1 MARHGRYDDAEE
13 LSIAIREDSKI
24 MLYSLADEVSRL
36 ADERVEAHRRNG
48 KLQGLLDVAQQ
59 LGATHDI
66 SQLLDII
73 LAEAKRVT
81 ESDRCSLFIVDKKR
95 GELWAKIAQGLDG
108 GAIRIKI
115 GQGIV
120 GQCAATLQPIH
131 IPDAYSDP
139 RFNQQVDL
147 ASGYRTRNLL
157 SVPMIDTHQEC
168 TGVIQALNKSRNRPF
183 DSEDQE
189 MLMALGAVAAV
200 AIENAIL
207 HQDIRRLFDGFIRA
221 SVYAIEARD
230 PTTSGHS
237 ERVALLSVATAEA
250 LNRHPPQGYAGVSFK
265 DAELRELRYAALLHD
280 FGKVGVREHVLVKAN
295 KLYPHE
301 LDLLESRFE
310 CARLSCKHA
319 HAERRAEALAA
330 RGLDAAAAEELAAIA
345 RAESLQISDLEGFWA
360 FVQQCNRPT
369 VLAEGGFDRLRE
381 IAHHTYR
388 TSSGASD
395 ALLRPEELRS
405 LSIPRGTLTDDER
418 RQIEDHVVH
427 TYQFLSQIPWTRDLA
442 QVAEIAHRHHE
453 KLNGRGYPKQLAREE
468 IPVQSRIMTIVDIY
482 DALTAS
488 DRPYKGAVP
497 HDRAMSI
504 LDSEV
509 ASGSI
514 CPHLL
519 KLFGEAEPWKQ
530 LATAPS
536 SGRRM
541 ASGGF

>member
-1 MARHGRYDDAEE
+1 MHDRRRFQDGDE
-13 LSIAIREDSKI
+13 LSVAIREDSKI
-24 MLYSLADEVSRL
+24 DILSVASEVSRL
-36 ADERVEAHRRNG
+36 ASELVEHRRRNG
-48 KLQGLLDVAQQ
+48 KLQGLLDVAKQ

-66 SQLLDII
+66 NFMLDII
-73 LAEAKRVT
+73 LGEAKRVT

-108 GAIRIKI
+108 GQLRVPI

-120 GQCAATLQPIH
+120 GQCAASLQSVH

-139 RFNQQVDL
+139 RFNPAVDK
-147 ASGYRTRNLL
+147 ASGYRTRNIL
-157 SVPMIDTHQEC
+157 SVPMIDTHGEC
-168 TGVIQALNKSRNRPF
+168 TGVIQALNKARNRAYDP
-183 DSEDQE
+183 EDQE

-200 AIENAIL
+200 SIENAIL

-237 ERVALLSVATAEA
+237 ERVATLSIGLAEA
-250 LNRHPPQGYAGVSFK
+250 INQDAPAIYRGVRFN

-301 LDLLESRFE
+301 LDLLQARFD
-310 CARLSCKHA
+310 CARVSCRHE
-319 HAERRAEALAA
+319 HAERRVQALAPA
-330 RGLDAAAAEELAAIA
+330 GLDAAAAARIAEIAEHEQRALQELDG
-345 RAESLQISDLEGFWA
+345 LWA
-360 FVQQCNRPT
+360 FIEQCNRPT
-369 VLAEGGFDRLRE
+369 VLEAGGFERLRE
-381 IAHHTYR
+381 IAAR
-388 TSSGASD
+388 SFRDGRGVEA
-395 ALLRPEELRS
+395 ALLHENELRS

-442 QVAEIAHRHHE
+442 NVPDIAHKHHE
-453 KLNGRGYPKQLAREE
+453 KLNGRGYPQRLEPAA

-488 DRPYKGAVP
+488 DRPYKAAVP
-497 HDRAMSI
+497 HDRAMRI
-504 LDSEV
+504 LESE
-509 ASGSI
+509 ADAGSI

-519 KLFGEAEPWKQ
+519 DLFHRSEPWR
-530 LATAPS
+530 LLERAVGPARHMS
-536 SGRRM
+536 SG
-541 ASGGF
+541 AF